1 MLNEFLISVSGANRA
16 VLEKAPGDRVKQ
28 STLGGVLLTTA
39 GLAVVSCTF
48 ALVLALHAPLIVALA
63 FALGWGIAI
72 LNLDRW
78 LVVATT
84 RQPTPWQNIK
94 MALPRLIFAVII
106 GLVVST
112 PLTLQI
118 FKSEINTELTV
129 MQADEKALFEQ
140 RLSTDPR
147 FKDLDAERAQI
158 ATLVGSL
165 GGAAVGQTVLNDPEL
180 KDLRARL
187 DAVQQQYAA
196 AQAAVI
202 CEDEGTC
209 GSGVAGAGIA
219 YNAKV
224 ATRDG
229 LRTQRDA
236 LQKQFDD
243 TQATVRA
250 AATAAATTR
259 AATNQQRLDEL
270 RSRVAASQE
279 ARDAESARH
288 ATATVNGDGLLAR
301 LSALHK
307 LGQADGTFLL
317 AHLALFLLFTIL
329 ECLPVLFKVIL
340 LLGKPSLYE
349 QLTLLGEEA
358 VLAQQRLHL
367 ESAQRELTI
376 EVAAANEPHETRL
389 RNQLD
394 TELAAAKAVLDAQ
407 ADLASKAVGMWK
419 RNQENLLET
428 DLDAFVTTAAQTA
441 NAGAAPPGRSSTYA
455 DASSFF
461 APPTQNRGSAY
472 RAGDGGNASPREDR
486 GWRSAT
492 TVLPPEQ
499 VRWGGADQ
507 PPAAWPARIFSRL
520 GWRSRSA
527 GRR

>member
-1 MLNEFLISVSGANRA
+1 MAKDAFGDDIPMWGAAPAARA
-16 VLEKAPGDRVKQ
+16 GDPSPEQERWSPAVPP
-28 STLGGVLLTTA
+28 SSNGWSNSESAAVHTETPVTA
-39 GLAVVSCTF
+39 DVPWPWLAGS
-48 ALVLALHAPLIVALA
+48 ALSVLAALA
-63 FALGWGIAI
+63 L
-72 LNLDRW
+72 
-78 LVVATT
+78 
-84 RQPTPWQNIK
+84 
-94 MALPRLIFAVII
+94 
-106 GLVVST
+106 
-112 PLTLQI
+112 
-118 FKSEINTELTV
+118 
-129 MQADEKALFEQ
+129 
-140 RLSTDPR
+140 
-147 FKDLDAERAQI
+147 
-158 ATLVGSL
+158 
-165 GGAAVGQTVLNDPEL
+165 
-180 KDLRARL
+180 
-187 DAVQQQYAA
+187 A
-196 AQAAVI
+196 AQAA
-202 CEDEGTC
+202 G
-209 GSGVAGAGIA
+209 
-219 YNAKV
+219 
-224 ATRDG
+224 RP
-229 LRTQRDA
+229 
-236 LQKQFDD
+236 
-243 TQATVRA
+243 
-250 AATAAATTR
+250 
-259 AATNQQRLDEL
+259 
-270 RSRVAASQE
+270 
-279 ARDAESARH
+279 
-288 ATATVNGDGLLAR
+288 
-301 LSALHK
+301 
-307 LGQADGTFLL
+307 FLL

-358 VLAQQRLHL
+358 VLALQRLHL
-367 ESAQRELTI
+367 ESAQRELTT